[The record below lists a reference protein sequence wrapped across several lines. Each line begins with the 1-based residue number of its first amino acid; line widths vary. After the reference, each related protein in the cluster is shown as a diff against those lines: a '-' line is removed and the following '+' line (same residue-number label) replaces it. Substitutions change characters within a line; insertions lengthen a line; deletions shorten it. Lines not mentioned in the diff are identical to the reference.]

1 MAKQKL
7 TAIPS
12 EVPTPERNPKIAH
25 AIAQMQEDM
34 PNALK
39 LNEEARQIALTEND
53 GATLAWC
60 EWIEGF
66 AAYFRGDYSATLDK
80 ARHTQEHFN
89 KLNDKV
95 GLCAALR
102 LEGMTLVNQGQ
113 YAQAIETL
121 SQSIKTAERINHPKS
136 MADALMH
143 LAIAQENLGKKDE
156 AVTAYFK
163 CFAIYEKLRD
173 KRGYARV
180 ANNLAAIYFNI
191 GEYRNAL
198 EYLFE
203 SLNAS
208 EDLGLRHSQAA
219 SLANIGT
226 VYGAM
231 GEHATALSYE
241 LEALSI
247 YETLGDKRNISV
259 CLNNVG
265 NRYRSLGDFANAIR
279 YHRKGLVVAE
289 TIGYQKEHAQAAWN
303 LGIDYATMKDF
314 ASAEPYFRTALG
326 ITNQIGNKIL
336 TVEIQISL
344 ASILALKGELTDALI
359 VLEKSDVLAKE
370 LGSKKNQ
377 LAILTQFKVI
387 YERLSESE
395 KSQQCEA
402 QEQKLKEEIFGE
414 EEKRKTKVV
423 IEKYELEKAR
433 RDAKKYGIPTSELT
447 SFQEAIRASVEQK
460 FKTSDPQ
467 QAQKKKSIAIH
478 TFGKFEV
485 LLNGHRLSKD
495 DWQRKKV
502 RDVFKYL
509 LIHYQK
515 AVTMEELAEQLWRSD
530 SREVATVLKTTIS
543 HLRKALEPTL
553 SAYQPSRYLTTQDHA
568 YKLDFGEEAEIDFIE
583 FKSLLKAAKSE
594 SGEAKKEKLQ
604 KAAQLYQGYFLNE
617 DAYEDWAAF
626 ERESLN
632 ENFFTAAIELSAIY
646 QKEEKYQEAISIGRR
661 VLELD
666 RIYEPIYEQL
676 FQVFAKTHQTAEIK
690 KLYEECKSAFNKEL
704 GIEPPQRFKQFLR

>member
-1 MAKQKL
+1 MAKQKPKA
-7 TAIPS
+7 TTNQ
-12 EVPTPERNPKIAH
+12 VPTPERNPKIVH
-25 AIAQMQEDM
+25 AIAQMQEHM

-53 GATLAWC
+53 EATLAWC

-66 AAYFRGDYSATLDK
+66 SSYFRGDYSATLDK
-80 ARHTQEHFN
+80 ARQTQQRFN
-89 KLNDKV
+89 ALNDKV
-95 GLCAALR
+95 GVCAALR

-113 YAQAIETL
+113 YVQAIETL

-156 AVTAYFK
+156 AVAAYFK

-180 ANNLAAIYFNI
+180 ANNIAAIYFNI

-231 GEHATALSYE
+231 DEHATALSYE
-241 LEALSI
+241 LEGLSI

-259 CLNNVG
+259 CLNNLG
-265 NRYRSLGDFANAIR
+265 NRYRSLGDYANAIR
-279 YHRKGLVVAE
+279 YHRKGLSVAE

-303 LGIDYATMKDF
+303 LGIDYATMKDNS
-314 ASAEPYFRTALG
+314 SAEPYFQTA
-326 ITNQIGNKIL
+326 IAIANQIGNKIL
-336 TVEIQISL
+336 SVEIQIGL
-344 ASILALKGELTDALI
+344 ANILSSKGELIESLI
-359 VLEKSDVLAKE
+359 LLEKADGLAKE

-377 LAILTQFKVI
+377 LAILTQFKVL

-395 KSQQCEA
+395 KSQQFA
-402 QEQKLKEEIFGE
+402 AREQKLKEEIFGE
-414 EEKRKTKVV
+414 EEKRKTKAI

-433 RDAKKYGIPTSELT
+433 RDAEKYGIPTSELT
-447 SFQEAIRASVEQK
+447 SFQEAIRVSIEQK
-460 FKTSDPQ
+460 FKTSDSQ
-467 QAQKKKSIAIH
+467 QAQERKLIVIR

-485 LLNGHRLSKD
+485 LLNGRKLSKE

-502 RDVFKYL
+502 RDLFKYL

-515 AVTMEELAEQLWRSD
+515 AVTTDELAEQLWQSD
-530 SREVATVLKTTIS
+530 SREIATALKTTIS
-543 HLRKALEPTL
+543 HLRKALEPSL

-568 YKLDFGEEAEIDFIE
+568 YLLDFGDAAEIDCVQ
-583 FKSLLKAAKSE
+583 FKSLLKTAQHE
-594 SGEAKKEKLQ
+594 SGEGKKKKLESAIQ
-604 KAAQLYQGYFLNE
+604 IYQGDFLNE
-617 DAYEDWAAF
+617 DAYEDWVAF

-632 ENFFTAAIELSAIY
+632 EKFFSAAMELGAIY

-676 FQVFAKTHQTAEIK
+676 FQLFAKTHQTAELK